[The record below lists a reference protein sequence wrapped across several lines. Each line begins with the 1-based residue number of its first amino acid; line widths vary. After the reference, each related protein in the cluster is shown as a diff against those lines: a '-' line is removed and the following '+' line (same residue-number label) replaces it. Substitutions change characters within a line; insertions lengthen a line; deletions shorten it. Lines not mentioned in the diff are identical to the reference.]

1 MALLPETS
9 CICLPPLLRYKI
21 KISILGFNSEVGKKK
36 KKTNQKITLPV
47 YGTVLE

>member
-36 KKTNQKITLPV
+36 KKTKPEDNTASLWHC
-47 YGTVLE
+47 T